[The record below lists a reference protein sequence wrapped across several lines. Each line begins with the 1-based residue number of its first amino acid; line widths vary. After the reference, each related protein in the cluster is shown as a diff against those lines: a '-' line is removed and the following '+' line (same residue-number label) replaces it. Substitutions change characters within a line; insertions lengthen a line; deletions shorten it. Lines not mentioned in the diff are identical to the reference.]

1 MVSWHAVAGTSA
13 CRKPSLAT
21 VWSEHENLHMSPR
34 GSTGSHRQG
43 RRSDQRPGVQMLELG
58 SVIKGQSD
66 KAISDTKKSKE
77 LAKSTAVLLTPQ
89 HAAVTEMQD
98 TRLHVCPQE
107 Q

>member
-1 MVSWHAVAGTSA
+1 
-13 CRKPSLAT
+13 
-21 VWSEHENLHMSPR
+21 
-34 GSTGSHRQG
+34 
-43 RRSDQRPGVQMLELG
+43 MLELG